1 MLNSFLYQQL
11 ELLLEHFSQGIRREQ
26 PRTSQRS
33 TETGEI
39 ERLVK
44 GVNDWPIKLPA
55 MRVESHK
62 YP

>member
-1 MLNSFLYQQL
+1 MLYSFRYQQL
-11 ELLLEHFSQGIRREQ
+11 EILLKHFSQGIRGVQ
-26 PRTSQRS
+26 ARTSQRS